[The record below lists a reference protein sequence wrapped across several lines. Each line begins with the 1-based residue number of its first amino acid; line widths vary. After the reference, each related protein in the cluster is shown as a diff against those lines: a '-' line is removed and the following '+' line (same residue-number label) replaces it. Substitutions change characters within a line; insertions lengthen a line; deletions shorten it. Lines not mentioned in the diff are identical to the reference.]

1 MAARDTTAQR
11 LPPASLT
18 GFPTY
23 EITALTDLF
32 RAHDARRSPWWFGND
47 GGGRFDLQSPRGT
60 CYAALD
66 AESALRER
74 LGPVLGGRTRLP
86 ESALVDVVVSRL
98 RLPAARDVADVQSRR
113 AVRFGVTREL
123 ESMVPYAVPQTWAR
137 ALAATGFGGVKYGP
151 RFTPG
156 ECSAVGLFGPEGAAG
171 WPEDTDPVPAEQV
184 SPDLHAWPT
193 PRRADVTV
201 VRPPRTRTVRG

>member
-1 MAARDTTAQR
+1 MAARETPAQGP
-11 LPPASLT
+11 PPASLT
-18 GFPTY
+18 GFPTRAV
-23 EITALTDLF
+23 TGLTDLF
-32 RAHDARRSPWWFGND
+32 RAHDAQRSPWWFGND
-47 GGGRFDLQSPRGT
+47 GGGRFDLPSPRGT

-74 LGPVLGGRTRLP
+74 LGPVLGARAQLP
-86 ESALVDVVVSRL
+86 ESALADVVVSRL
-98 RLPAARDVADVQSRR
+98 RLSESRDVADLQSRR
-113 AVRFGVTREL
+113 AARFGVTREL
-123 ESMVPYAVPQTWAR
+123 ESMVPYAVPQAWAR
-137 ALAATGFGGVKYGP
+137 ALAAAGFGGVQYGP

-156 ECSAVGLFGPEGAAG
+156 DCSALGLFGPEGAAG

-184 SPDLHAWPT
+184 SPDLRGWPT